1 MTADKKV
8 EDIQLTLEDQQANV
22 TVSAVIRVT
31 NGDVALCLFSPEGG
45 ECEVF
50 LSPADANR
58 VADALRVA
66 ASGAD

>member
-1 MTADKKV
+1 MTVRKKIDDV
-8 EDIQLTLEDQQANV
+8 HMAMEDRQEKV

-31 NGDVALCLFSPEGG
+31 GGDVALCLFSPEGG

-58 VADALRVA
+58 VAEALRNA
-66 ASGAD
+66 ASSAA